1 MSKLKIL
8 SQMKGFLL
16 ALLGIA
22 LGGIVIVL
30 LTSTVSNGESSLS
43 HNMSVFVVLLLLW
56 LFVTAAMGILFLA
69 SHGSSLIKPISLPVN
84 REEE

>member
-1 MSKLKIL
+1 MSKLEAL
-8 SQMKGFLL
+8 GRMKGFLL

-22 LGGIVIVL
+22 LGGIVVVL
-30 LTSTVSNGESSLS
+30 LTSPASNGERSLS
-43 HNMSVFVVLLLLW
+43 HNMSIFVVLLLLW

-69 SHGSSLIKPISLPVN
+69 SHGGSVIKPISLPVN